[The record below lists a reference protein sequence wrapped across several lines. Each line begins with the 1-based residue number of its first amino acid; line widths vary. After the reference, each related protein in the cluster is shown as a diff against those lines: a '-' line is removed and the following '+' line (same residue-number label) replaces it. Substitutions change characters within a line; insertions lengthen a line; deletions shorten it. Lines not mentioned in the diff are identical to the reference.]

1 MFTIILIIQIMVTIA
16 LVALVLLQRSEG
28 GALGIGGGGGGG
40 GGLMSGRGVANLLT
54 RSTAF
59 LAAAFFATS
68 IALTVIAG
76 SQGETGL
83 EFEETDTPASVIDQ
97 LLIETD
103 EAEGSPAVSPEGAV
117 TETEIPVE
125 PPVEEDGPVIPDA
138 D

>member
-16 LVALVLLQRSEG
+16 LVALVLLQKSEG

-83 EFEETDTPASVIDQ
+83 EFDEVGTPASVIDQ
-97 LLIETD
+97 LLIETG
-103 EAEGSPAVSPEGAV
+103 EAEVSPEGAV
-117 TETEIPVE
+117 TEAEIPAE
-125 PPVEEDGPVIPDA
+125 PPVEEDGPVVPDA

>member
-1 MFTIILIIQIMVTIA
+1 MFTIVLIIQIMVTIA
-16 LVALVLLQRSEG
+16 LVALVLLQKSEG

-83 EFEETDTPASVIDQ
+83 EFEEVGTPASVIDQ

-103 EAEGSPAVSPEGAV
+103 EAEMSPEGTV
-117 TETEIPVE
+117 TEAEIPAQPSVE
-125 PPVEEDGPVIPDA
+125 DDGPVVPDA